1 MQSFTPYNPNFSGN
15 RWKKKHCCNHLRG
28 GPCFAQVF
36 AEVFVQMFGALRDV
50 QPEKNRQCRHRKDLS
65 YWPWP
70 SLDHPP
76 GVLLSPQPS
85 LGSLHQPLGSGDGWE
100 WMLSDNVGI
109 FWNTKF
115 TVTVPKGLGPMIA
128 RNSIQI
134 EIISIFLNTLFETSK
149 VHPTYLSQYHHRLV

>member
-15 RWKKKHCCNHLRG
+15 RWKSNIAATTWGAGLVLPRFLPRCL
-28 GPCFAQVF
+28 
-36 AEVFVQMFGALRDV
+36 VQMFGALPDV
-50 QPEKNRQCRHRKDLS
+50 QPQKNQQCRHRKDLS

-85 LGSLHQPLGSGDGWE
+85 LELLHQPLGSGDGWE
-100 WMLSDNVGI
+100 WLSDSVGI
-109 FWNTKF
+109 FWNTKS
-115 TVTVPKGLGPMIA
+115 TVTVPKGLGPVIA

-149 VHPTYLSQYHHRLV
+149 VHPIYLSQYHHRLV